1 MTLLAQVAS
10 AKSLTSRG
18 IRNNNPGNIT
28 KTNIDWQG
36 EVLCQDIKF
45 ECFESPEKGIR
56 AIVKNLD
63 SYVLKHKLTTLDSI
77 ISRWSPPNENN
88 TERLKRD
95 ISRNLSRSGV
105 DTFSVY
111 SRHHITLLI
120 RELIRYENGY
130 VPYTDTFILGVIN
143 DTSRIND
150 DGGEYYTR
158 WDDEALVYVSRLKE
172 ADSLS
177 PTRRNETEGKASTAS
192 TECRQ
197 TTVYSKSYSYIR
209 SLINNSITENS
220 RTMGHTCNLWL
231 DRVAEWVLILY
242 GRKGYSPMASD
253 SDRGNTPDTS
263 GHTPRKCYYRPLL
276 WWKPC
281 F

>member
-1 MTLLAQVAS
+1 LLAPLVS
-10 AKSLTSRG
+10 AKSLISRG

-28 KTNIDWQG
+28 KTNIQWQG
-36 EVLCQDIKF
+36 EVPCQDVRF

-63 SYVLKHKLTTLDSI
+63 SYILKHKLTTLDGI

-88 TERLKRD
+88 TEKLKRN
-95 ISRNLSRSGV
+95 ITRNLTRAGV
-105 DTFSVY
+105 GSFSVHN
-111 SRHHITLLI
+111 RHHITLLI
-120 RELIRYENGY
+120 REFIRYENGY
-130 VPYTDTFILGVIN
+130 VPYTDLFILGVIN
-143 DTSRIND
+143 DTSRITNN
-150 DGGEYYTR
+150 GGEYSTR
-158 WDDEALVYVSRLKE
+158 WDNEYLVSVNRVE
-172 ADSLS
+172 ETDSPS
-177 PTRRNETEGKASTAS
+177 SIRCNEGERETTTAS
-192 TECRQ
+192 SKGQ
-197 TTVYSKSYSYIR
+197 KLTVHTKSYSDLIR
-209 SLINNSITENS
+209 TSYHRLTETS
-220 RTMGHTCNLWL
+220 RFMGHTCNLWL

-253 SDRGNTPDTS
+253 ADRGNTPDTS